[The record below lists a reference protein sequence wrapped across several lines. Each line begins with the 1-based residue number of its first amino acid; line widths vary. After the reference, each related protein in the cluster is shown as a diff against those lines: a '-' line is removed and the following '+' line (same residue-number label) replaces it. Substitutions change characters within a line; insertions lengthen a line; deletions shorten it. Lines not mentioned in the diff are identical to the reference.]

1 MCGCEYEVCYSCSKI
16 NSWRMHT
23 DTEEHFYIFGVLM
36 EYLTSHNAENAYE
49 QLLRRG
55 IDPHNTDGFLP
66 GPKELMEEI
75 CSAGSKIGGVRRGAA
90 KAKKSSD
97 KAKEETV
104 MIERNEQED
113 GEGA

>member
-1 MCGCEYEVCYSCSKI
+1 
-16 NSWRMHT
+16 MHT

-36 EYLTSHNAENAYE
+36 EYLTSHNAEKAYE
-49 QLLRRG
+49 QLSRRG

-75 CSAGSKIGGVRRGAA
+75 CSAGSKIGGVRRRPV
-90 KAKKSSD
+90 KAKKSSG
-97 KAKEETV
+97 KAREEAV
-104 MIERNEQED
+104 MIERDEQED